1 MGVGNILGQPFY
13 KYVNK
18 QVEVRQ
24 KVYGSGFT
32 GKDTTSNRRNASYN
46 QYLNSRSSWLKMASS
61 VVIMDKR
68 EITEENAEGVKTT
81 RTDEGGVRFL
91 DKLSLPQSYKGI
103 NLAREAVLFS
113 GLQGTGNLIPSSDE
127 DLLDRRDSFEGNT
140 MFKQRSGI
148 AKGQKAWTLN
158 SAYGLGGREYGQ
170 QPMPGITDFSIKS
183 LNRGSLKRAEVSIKA
198 NNKYQFELIETLYL
212 RLGYS
217 MMIEWG
223 YSHYLPNTGG
233 ETYTDSI
240 TGVKDTI
247 PLVETVKNTY
257 IEEQWFQQKGA
268 TQKKVLSEIENY
280 RRKYSG
286 NYDGFFGKVVN
297 FSWKFNSDGTYDVNI
312 SLISLGD
319 IVESLKF
326 NSLYNPS
333 DGIPVDVGQD
343 VNDITNKLNQIKLNA
358 DNFNHGSETIFITGE
373 TNSLY
378 QEYLSLNTSDLYG
391 TKPPDMDRDGDGK
404 DDEEFADLKTINAQ
418 QQKFG
423 YYWRFGKML
432 QWIQDHVIPNYSSGN
447 KVFSQIVI
455 DANEAVNLMAVY
467 PNQFSVDPRVC
478 IVKTEYG
485 DKLNFQEGEKPSF
498 YKYMADWVDTE
509 TVPESPHGKIMNIY
523 VNFDQITSIISAN
536 RNKKGDIDFYSFF
549 SKLLDNINKALGGI
563 NNLELVVE
571 EDSNT
576 IKIIDQNPIP
586 GSATEKK
593 SFTNFFNKFIKREDI
608 GETSTMLEIYG
619 YNSNGSGYQS
629 NFVKDFNFE
638 TKIDKNYA
646 NTLAIAASAGGV
658 SVGEDATAFSK
669 WGYGLVDKYKEQ
681 ITPPS
686 LDTGATGS
694 GLNPLLI
701 VNEYET
707 FTYKTSGGTTG
718 GSSMA
723 GGGSSYQGSTINY
736 KSQKFDE
743 EGNIVVNENF
753 ISVKGNTVDGLDTVK
768 EKEYFITPEGE
779 KVIENITDKIYNS
792 DLGFFITE
800 CFGTDATGKGV
811 PVIVAESS
819 DDKAKVLENAQSGNS
834 QNTTNQFIKKHGY
847 YTEFNNERILRGQA
861 CMKNYLYNMAK
872 QHYKE
877 TNSPTGT
884 GGFMPLDLGLTV
896 DGISGIKIF
905 NSINVDTRFLPS
917 AYGEDLDFIIKGV
930 NHKVSNGEWSTEL
943 SALSIP
949 RPTLSIFEVI
959 ENEITLTSSIE
970 PANPE
975 DAFNEPVIT
984 PVNSPDDNYIIRMDS
999 GGSGLF
1005 GSSRT
1010 RGGVSV
1016 PNGHKGLDFLSI
1028 EGQETFAP
1036 ITGYIRKTTAGP
1048 NTPGMIAY
1056 VIKGTGEYEG
1066 VICKVLYTT
1075 LEFRPDVKPDEKDF
1089 RLKQPVTR
1097 GERIGLALNVLGKG
1111 GYNPKT
1117 NSGMQNHIH
1126 IDFKVNGEVLALQSS
1141 ATNLGNL
1148 TNWQSKPNVP
1158 ASFTIQ
1164 NPQGIR
1170 TEGIN
1175 ELVVAKV
1182 VRAQIKEFVRIY
1194 VDILITETRGNSD
1207 TKPTEDAVKTVIEV
1221 LEFIGQDSWDNPELT
1236 LQQLIDQNLLSFGK
1250 PDPNIKYINTKSDL
1264 LNLPLRAFVNGFI
1277 KMYIYFNNIDP
1288 NSNQGKFT
1296 TQGID
1301 PIGITYPTINP
1312 KHPDKDNSRKLV
1324 FEYNFQLI
1332 FSSLFKDP
1340 KFGDGPLENA
1350 LEDYWMYRG
1359 SDELFDVWQYRY
1371 DKFDL

>member
-18 QVEVRQ
+18 QIETRQ

-32 GKDTTSNRRNASYN
+32 GRDTTSNRRNASYN
-46 QYLNSRSSWLKMASS
+46 QYLNSRSAWLKMASS
-61 VVIMDKR
+61 VVVIDKR

-81 RTDEGGVRFL
+81 RTDEGGIRFL
-91 DKLSLPQSYKGI
+91 DKLSLDRSYKGI

-127 DLLDRRDSFEGNT
+127 DPLDRRDSFEGNT
-140 MFKQRSGI
+140 TFKQRSGI
-148 AKGQKAWTLN
+148 AKGQGAWTLN

-183 LNRGSLKRAEVSIKA
+183 LNRGSLKRAEVTIKA

-223 YSHYLPNTGG
+223 YSHYLPNLG
-233 ETYTDSI
+233 
-240 TGVKDTI
+240 GVKIQDDPNTPLNEAANI
-247 PLVETVKNTY
+247 PLVDTVKNTY
-257 IEEQWFQQKGA
+257 IEEKWFQQEGE
-268 TQKKVLSEIENY
+268 TQTNILGQIEDY

-297 FSWKFNSDGTYDVNI
+297 FSWKFNSDGTYDINI

-319 IVESLKF
+319 VVESLKF

-333 DGIPVDVGQD
+333 DGVPVDVGQD
-343 VNDITNKLNQIKLNA
+343 VNDITNKLNQIKLES
-358 DNFNHGSETIFITGE
+358 DNFNNGSKTHFFTGA
-373 TNSLY
+373 TNKLY

-391 TKPPDMDRDGDGK
+391 AKKSQFDLDGDGEV
-404 DDEEFADLKTINAQ
+404 DEEFADLKAINAQ
-418 QQKFG
+418 QQKYG

-432 QWIQDHVIPNYSSGN
+432 QWIQEYIIPNYSSGN
-447 KVFSQIVI
+447 KVFKQILI
-455 DANEAVNLMAVY
+455 DVNEAVNIMAVY
-467 PNQFSVDPRVC
+467 PNQFSIDPRVC

-549 SKLLDNINKALGGI
+549 SKLLDNINRALGGI

-593 SFTNFFNKFIKREDI
+593 SKENFFNKFIKKPDV

-686 LDTGATGS
+686 KDTNATGS
-694 GLNPLLI
+694 GESPLLI

-707 FTYKTSGGTTG
+707 YTYTYEGKTTG

-723 GGGSSYQGSTINY
+723 GGGSSYKGGSTKY
-736 KSQKFDE
+736 KSQEF
-743 EGNIVVNENF
+743 NEKGEIIENKNF
-753 ISVKGNTVDGLDTVK
+753 NPGTTKTTT

-779 KVIENITDKIYNS
+779 KLIENITDRIYNS
-792 DLGFFITE
+792 DLSFYITE
-800 CFGTDATGKGV
+800 CFGTPATGEQV
-811 PVIVAESS
+811 PVIVTKTPQ
-819 DDKAKVLENAQSGNS
+819 DKAKVLENAQAGNS
-834 QNTTNQFIKKHGY
+834 QNTSSEYIKKHGY
-847 YTEFNNERILRGQA
+847 YTEFNNDRILRGQA
-861 CMKNYLYNMAK
+861 SMKNYLYNMAK

-917 AYGEDLDFIIKGV
+917 AYGEDLDFIVKGV
-930 NHKVSNGEWSTEL
+930 DHKVSNGEWSTQL

-975 DAFNEPVIT
+975 DAYNEPVLT
-984 PVNSPDDNYIIRMDS
+984 PIDSADDNYIIRMDG

-1005 GSSRT
+1005 GASRGD
-1010 RGGVSV
+1010 RS
-1016 PNGHKGLDFLSI
+1016 HSGLDFLSI

-1036 ITGYIRKTTAGP
+1036 ITGLIRKSNPSTK
-1048 NTPGMIAY
+1048 TPKLTGIA
-1056 VIKGTGEYEG
+1056 IKGTGEYEG
-1066 VICKVLYTT
+1066 VEVKCFYTT
-1075 LEFRPDVKPDEKDF
+1075 TEFRSDLEWSYQDNITVK
-1089 RLKQPVTR
+1089 RA
-1097 GERIGLALNVLGKG
+1097 ERIGLAQNVLGEGK
-1111 GYNPKT
+1111 YNPRT

-1126 IDFKVNGEVLALQSS
+1126 FEIKVNGEVLALQSS
-1141 ATNLGNL
+1141 ATNFGNL

-1175 ELVVAKV
+1175 ELVVARV
-1182 VRAQIKEFVRIY
+1182 VKAQIKEFTQIY
-1194 VDILITETRGNSD
+1194 RDILITETRGNSN
-1207 TKPTEDAVKTVIEV
+1207 TAESEAAVATIIRIIEY
-1221 LEFIGQDSWDNPELT
+1221 IGQDSWDNPELT
-1236 LQQLIDQNLLSFGK
+1236 LQQLIDRDLVLPSGTVD
-1250 PDPNIKYINTKSDL
+1250 PDVKYINNKSDL
-1264 LNLPLRAFVNGFI
+1264 LSLPLRAFVNGFI

-1288 NSNQGKFT
+1288 NSNQGKFNT
-1296 TQGID
+1296 KGVD
-1301 PIGITYPTINP
+1301 PIGITYPVINP
-1312 KHPDKDNSRKLV
+1312 KHPDKGNSRKLV
-1324 FEYNFQLI
+1324 FEYNFQLM
-1332 FSSLFKDP
+1332 FSKLYDSPNITDGSLED
-1340 KFGDGPLENA
+1340 A
-1350 LEDYWMYRG
+1350 LEEYWMYRG
-1359 SDELFDVWQYRY
+1359 SDEKFDVADIRNN
-1371 DKFDL
+1371 KFDL

>member
-1 MGVGNILGQPFY
+1 MGLGNILGQPFY

-32 GKDTTSNRRNASYN
+32 GRDTTSNRRNAAYN
-46 QYLNSRSSWLKMASS
+46 QYLNSRSAWLKMASS
-61 VVIMDKR
+61 VIVMDKR
-68 EITEENAEGVKTT
+68 EITDENAEGVKTT
-81 RTDEGGVRFL
+81 RTDEGGIRFL
-91 DKLSLPQSYKGI
+91 DKLSLPRSYKGI

-127 DLLDRRDSFEGNT
+127 DPLDRRDSFEGNT
-140 MFKQRSGI
+140 TFKQRSGI
-148 AKGQKAWTLN
+148 AKGQGAWTLN

-217 MMIEWG
+217 MIIEWG
-223 YSHYLPNTGG
+223 YSHYLPNLG
-233 ETYTDSI
+233 
-240 TGVKDTI
+240 GVKIQDDPNTPLNEAANI
-247 PLVETVKNTY
+247 PLVDTVKNTY
-257 IEEQWFQQKGA
+257 IEEKWFQQEGED
-268 TQKKVLSEIENY
+268 QINILGQIEDY

-297 FSWKFNSDGTYDVNI
+297 FSWKFNSDGTYDIKI

-319 IVESLKF
+319 VVESLKF

-343 VNDITNKLNQIKLNA
+343 VNDITNKLNQIKLDS
-358 DNFNHGSETIFITGE
+358 DNFNHGSKTIFITGK
-373 TNSLY
+373 TNPRY

-391 TKPPDMDRDGDGK
+391 TKKRTMFDRDGDGE
-404 DDEEFADLKTINAQ
+404 DDEEFADLKAINAQ
-418 QQKFG
+418 QQKYG

-432 QWIQDHVIPNYSSGN
+432 QWIQEYIIPNYSSGN
-447 KVFSQIVI
+447 KVFKQILI
-455 DANEAVNLMAVY
+455 DVNEAANLMAVY
-467 PNQFSVDPRVC
+467 PNQFSIDPRVC

-549 SKLLDNINKALGGI
+549 SKLLDNINRALGGI

-593 SFTNFFNKFIKREDI
+593 SATNFFNKFIKREDI

-686 LDTGATGS
+686 TDTGATGS
-694 GLNPLLI
+694 GESPLLI

-707 FTYKTSGGTTG
+707 YTYTYSGGSTG
-718 GSSMA
+718 P
-723 GGGSSYQGSTINY
+723 GSSYSGGSVTY
-736 KSQKFDE
+736 KSQEFNEKGE
-743 EGNIVVNENF
+743 IVENKNF
-753 ISVKGNTVDGLDTVK
+753 NPGTTSKTTT

-779 KVIENITDKIYNS
+779 KLIENITDRIYNS
-792 DLGFFITE
+792 DLSFYITE
-800 CFGTDATGKGV
+800 CFGSPATGEQV
-811 PVIVAESS
+811 PTIVTKTPQ
-819 DDKAKVLENAQSGNS
+819 DKAKVLENAQAGNS
-834 QNTTNQFIKKHGY
+834 QNTSGEYIKKHGY
-847 YTEFNNERILRGQA
+847 YTEFNNDRILRGQA
-861 CMKNYLYNMAK
+861 SMKNYLYNMAK

-917 AYGEDLDFIIKGV
+917 AYGEDLDFIVKGV
-930 NHKVSNGEWSTEL
+930 DHKVSNGEWSTQL

-975 DAFNEPVIT
+975 DAYNEPVLT
-984 PVNSPDDNYIIRMDS
+984 PIDSADDNYIIRMDG

-1005 GSSRT
+1005 GASRGD
-1010 RGGVSV
+1010 RS
-1016 PNGHKGLDFLSI
+1016 HSGLDFLSI

-1036 ITGYIRKTTAGP
+1036 ITGLIRKSNPSTK
-1048 NTPGMIAY
+1048 TPKLTGIA
-1056 VIKGTGEYEG
+1056 IKGTGEYEG
-1066 VICKVLYTT
+1066 VEVKCFYTT
-1075 LEFRPDVKPDEKDF
+1075 TEFRSDLEWSYQDNITVK
-1089 RLKQPVTR
+1089 RA
-1097 GERIGLALNVLGKG
+1097 ERIGLAQNVLGEGK
-1111 GYNPKT
+1111 YNPRT
-1117 NSGMQNHIH
+1117 NKSMQNHIH
-1126 IDFKVNGEVLALQSS
+1126 FEIKVNGEVLALQSS
-1141 ATNLGNL
+1141 ATNFGNL
-1148 TNWQSKPNVP
+1148 TNWQSKPNVS

-1175 ELVVAKV
+1175 ELDVAKV
-1182 VRAQIKEFVRIY
+1182 VRAQIKEFVRTY

-1250 PDPNIKYINTKSDL
+1250 PDPNIKYIDTSSDL

-1277 KMYIYFNNIDP
+1277 QMYIYFNNIDP
-1288 NSNQGKFT
+1288 NSKQGKFNT
-1296 TQGID
+1296 KGVD
-1301 PIGITYPTINP
+1301 PIGVTYPVINP
-1312 KHPDKDNSRKLV
+1312 KHPDKNNSRKLV

-1332 FSSLFKDP
+1332 FSSLYDSP
-1340 KFGDGPLENA
+1340 NNIDGPLENA
-1350 LEDYWMYRG
+1350 LEEYWMYRG
-1359 SDELFDVWQYRY
+1359 SDEKFDVASIRNN
-1371 DKFDL
+1371 KFDL